1 MGPGQG
7 EKKNPSGQSL
17 CCTNVWD
24 WRQGKFVQP
33 GLRDLIP
40 SRQIKLEKLRLN
52 PTFLPHRGQM
62 IREMGSQL
70 RALHPPGFQRGK
82 PGTGHSGS
90 SFPTARGWSGTWQ
103 RLQDSLPQPSPCSTR
118 GGVFLGL
125 RGWSGQIQGIRAARS
140 LQGSGSEQRDP
151 NQGSFTISS
160 GTGRDPRP
168 FQGPVASRAKI
179 LLCRMSSPHQGRF
192 STSSLNHLFVPVL
205 DFHFS
210 TENHRRIPNLW
221 HKPLQD
227 SPPCAPPA
235 LDLIPPRGAEGSRAT
250 LLSPAAGSVPSRRD
264 ELSPAPLRGPG

>member
-140 LQGSGSEQRDP
+140 LQGTGSEQRDP
-151 NQGSFTISS
+151 NQGRFHNFL
-160 GTGRDPRP
+160 RDWARSKTFPRP
-168 FQGPVASRAKI
+168 CGIQS
-179 LLCRMSSPHQGRF
+179 
-192 STSSLNHLFVPVL
+192 
-205 DFHFS
+205 
-210 TENHRRIPNLW
+210 
-221 HKPLQD
+221 QD
-227 SPPCAPPA
+227 SPVPHEFPTPGAVFHLFPKPSLCSRAGFPLLHSKPPQNSQFMA
-235 LDLIPPRGAEGSRAT
+235 QTSPGFSSLCPAGAGFDPSSGSRGKQ
-250 LLSPAAGSVPSRRD
+250 SHPAVPPCWIRPLPAG
-264 ELSPAPLRGPG
+264 